1 MNFQIF
7 SVYDAK
13 AESYGTPMFLAAKGQ
28 AIRSFQDQAN
38 TAESMICKY
47 PGDFTL
53 FLIGSFDSDTGKI
66 TPINPQSL
74 GTGVEYKTE

>member
-1 MNFQIF
+1 
-7 SVYDAK
+7 
-13 AESYGTPMFLAAKGQ
+13 
-28 AIRSFQDQAN
+28 
-38 TAESMICKY
+38 MICKY